1 MVANTSYIVGENK
14 VVSLQLE
21 STKGERFVVKEATF
35 KLTLDE
41 VEVLKGDCKIDNEN
55 LIVSCQLEPPN
66 PGFYQLDIKCVV
78 GLETFIFRYGVI
90 VKC

>member
-1 MVANTSYIVGENK
+1 MVANPAYIIGENK

-21 STKGERFVVKEATF
+21 STKGEHFVVKEATY

-41 VEVLKGDCKIDNEN
+41 VEVLTGDCKIDNEKYV
-55 LIVSCQLEPPN
+55 VSCQLEPPD
-66 PGFYQLDIKCVV
+66 PGFYQLDIKCVI
-78 GLETFIFRYGVI
+78 GPETFIFRYGVI